1 MFGVVKKMDV
11 NSIQVSFVDD
21 GLFSKKAKTVSEIDD
36 LIKTEGNGAMRVIA
50 KRVLDKFW
58 RYFETADVSTQT
70 EEKVID
76 ALKNQLFEVQKQV
89 LKLKNDLLEEDKA
102 KSELEYKLEN
112 ERRQHMLTK
121 KLVGERETTI
131 EELEDQKK

>member
-1 MFGVVKKMDV
+1 MNV
-11 NSIQVSFVDD
+11 NRMQVSYVDD
-21 GLFSKKAKTVSEIDD
+21 GLFSKKDATVSAIDE
-36 LIKTEGNGAMRVIA
+36 LIKTEGNDAMRTIA

-89 LKLKNDLLEEDKA
+89 LKLKTDL
-102 KSELEYKLEN
+102 
-112 ERRQHMLTK
+112 
-121 KLVGERETTI
+121 
-131 EELEDQKK
+131 